1 MDDNPYQSPESVPEV
16 EKRPR
21 KPPSR
26 FGSAVACGILAAIGP
41 FNLLAPLV
49 NRFTPSD
56 VPLYMKFPMLL
67 SDFLIA
73 GAVGLVM
80 ARWAWRHPYSRWV
93 LPVALL
99 LLLTG
104 FIPILIDIL
113 FFGFH

>member
-1 MDDNPYQSPESVPEV
+1 MDDNPYQSPTSAPEP
-16 EKRPR
+16 EKRP
-21 KPPSR
+21 KNPPSR
-26 FGSAVACGILAAIGP
+26 FGFAVGCGVLGAIGP

-49 NRFTPSD
+49 NRFTLSH
-56 VPLYMKFPMLL
+56 VPLYIRFPMVL
-67 SDFLIA
+67 SEFLIA